1 MGTVRFEEDP
11 EKDLQT
17 MIEQCARA
25 VTAYYTRT
33 IDRAEA
39 HEEILT
45 ALAFGM
51 RLLGHYPAQSA
62 EQFMTILE
70 EKTLDQVIPGA
81 PPIRLIFAGSP
92 TQECHDLV
100 RIADAT

>member
-1 MGTVRFEEDP
+1 MVNIRFEEDP
-11 EKDLQT
+11 DKDLQT

-25 VTAYYTRT
+25 VIAFYTKS
-33 IDRAEA
+33 IDRADA

-62 EQFMTILE
+62 EQFISILE
-70 EKTLDQVIPGA
+70 QKSLDQVVAGA
-81 PPIRLIFAGSP
+81 PPIHLIFAGGP
-92 TQECHDLV
+92 TKECRDIV
-100 RIADAT
+100 RAADA